1 MGVTFI
7 VLGTS
12 VLALLLAGYFA
23 QHYLPPPKPKIV
35 GIDLGTTYS
44 CVGVYHAVSGK
55 VDILEAQ
62 DGHQCIPSVVAFSE
76 EGVLVGYKAVAQ
88 SEHNPKNT
96 IYDAK
101 RFIGKVF
108 KEEEVQS
115 LQKSYPFK
123 LEADEYGMI
132 RYVISVNNTE
142 RHVRPEDIGT
152 TIIGFLRNVAQTNLS
167 SPVTKTVMSVPA
179 EFDQLQ
185 RNYTRKAANKAG
197 LDVFRIINEPTAAA
211 LAYGL
216 HTKPSLHNVLVID
229 LGGGTLDVSLLNV
242 QGGMFLTQG
251 MAGNNK
257 LGGQD
262 FNQRLHSYLKS
273 VIEKR
278 YKQPLTDKEDLQTL
292 RLAVEEAKINLTAS
306 DNTLLSIH
314 LHSLGK
320 KSLFQE
326 VITRSKF
333 VELNSDLFDKVVEPI
348 QTVLKATHLHP
359 EEIDEVVLVGG
370 STRIPKVRQ
379 LIQEFFNQKPNTQID
394 PELAVAMGVS
404 VQAGI
409 IGGMWP
415 LTVSAVELPTRV
427 KKIQIN

>member
-1 MGVTFI
+1 MGATFI
-7 VLGTS
+7 ILGTS
-12 VLALLLAGYFA
+12 ILAIFLAGYFA

-35 GIDLGTTYS
+35 GIDLGTTFS

-62 DGHQCIPSVVAFSE
+62 DGHKCIPSVVAYSDD
-76 EGVLVGYKAVAQ
+76 GILVGYKAVAQ
-88 SEHNPKNT
+88 SEHNPGNT

-108 KEEEVQS
+108 GKEELQT
-115 LQKSYPFK
+115 LQKTYPFQ
-123 LEADEYGMI
+123 LEADEHGMI

-142 RHVRPEDIGT
+142 QRVRPEDIGS
-152 TIIGFLRNVAQTNLS
+152 TIIEFLKNVAVRNLT
-167 SPVTKTVMSVPA
+167 SPVTKVVMSVPA

-185 RNYTRKAANKAG
+185 RNYTRKAANNAG
-197 LDVFRIINEPTAAA
+197 LEVFRIINEPTAAA

-216 HTKPSLHNVLVID
+216 HTKPSLSNVL
-229 LGGGTLDVSLLNV
+229 
-242 QGGMFLTQG
+242 GGMFLTQG
-251 MAGNNK
+251 MAGNNI
-257 LGGQD
+257 LGGED
-262 FNQRLHSYLKS
+262 FNERLHSYLKT

-278 YKQPLTDKEDLQTL
+278 HKQPLTDKEDLQTL
-292 RLAVEEAKINLTAS
+292 RLAVEDAKINLTAS
-306 DNTLLSIH
+306 DHTFLSIH

-320 KSLFQE
+320 NSLFQE
-326 VITRSKF
+326 RITRSKF
-333 VELNSDLFDKVVEPI
+333 EELNSDLFSKVIDPI
-348 QTVLKATHLHP
+348 QTVLKATNLPP
-359 EEIDEVVLVGG
+359 EEIDEIVLVGG

-379 LIQEFFNQKPNTQID
+379 LIHKFFNKKPNTNID

>member
-1 MGVTFI
+1 MGATFI
-7 VLGTS
+7 ILGTS
-12 VLALLLAGYFA
+12 ILAIFLAGYFA

-35 GIDLGTTYS
+35 GIDLGTTFS

-62 DGHQCIPSVVAFSE
+62 DGHKCIPSVVAYSDD
-76 EGVLVGYKAVAQ
+76 GILVGYKAVAQ
-88 SEHNPKNT
+88 SEHNPGNT

-108 KEEEVQS
+108 GKEELQT
-115 LQKSYPFK
+115 LQKTYPFQ
-123 LEADEYGMI
+123 LEADEHGMI

-142 RHVRPEDIGT
+142 QRVRPEDIGS
-152 TIIGFLRNVAQTNLS
+152 TIIEFLKNVAVRNLT
-167 SPVTKTVMSVPA
+167 SPVTKVVMSVPA

-185 RNYTRKAANKAG
+185 RNYTRKAANNAG
-197 LDVFRIINEPTAAA
+197 LEVFRIINEPTAAA

-216 HTKPSLHNVLVID
+216 HTKPSLSNVLVID

-251 MAGNNK
+251 MAGNNI
-257 LGGQD
+257 LGGED
-262 FNQRLHSYLKS
+262 FNERLHSYLKT

-278 YKQPLTDKEDLQTL
+278 HKQPLTDKEDLQTL
-292 RLAVEEAKINLTAS
+292 RLAVEDAKINLTAS
-306 DNTLLSIH
+306 DHTFLSIH

-320 KSLFQE
+320 NSLFQE
-326 VITRSKF
+326 RITRSKF
-333 VELNSDLFDKVVEPI
+333 EELNSDLFSKVIDPI
-348 QTVLKATHLHP
+348 QTVLKATNLPP
-359 EEIDEVVLVGG
+359 EEIDEIVLVGG

-379 LIQEFFNQKPNTQID
+379 LIHKFFNKKPNTNID